1 MLAVYS
7 IVIEDIKINIIR
19 VPIDENSI
27 LTGPTKEEIKN
38 YQGKKEDLN
47 YYISNKKY
55 DQLEEFVQSLE
66 GITKKI
72 INPLFNPEE
81 TKRFLIPNKIK
92 NKSKGRFSNFILV
105 EDLIDYVCKKNRIK
119 RDEISKEF
127 FLEMEGKVRDHNLII
142 RRIYLKELIL
152 KILNPAISRV
162 FMEDLFTEDEKNQIA
177 SKNFYKRGPKNLE
190 FLFHYDRAFN
200 RKENQIYWNQLI
212 QKCSFF
218 KINSGEEILA
228 QTGME
233 IDRVPIDRNNFF
245 VGGYGD
251 SPGGSFFEVDRERRK
266 IYISINKEIFKA
278 SSLNLQGDDYNF
290 FISMVNEI
298 TGNKISLKIN
308 DWEIEISEI
317 EINSFFKK
325 IRSLREGLKW
335 KKTDNDY
342 SYSDPT
348 SFFLN
353 SMFATGNYAY
363 KNATIFSLSEIE
375 KIGNKIEEF
384 FPFEGSQEVPLNK
397 KGTVVISDFTINLRE
412 IAESQINKILEKEG
426 VRGEKMEELK
436 KNMMDS
442 IFSNPE

>member
-1 MLAVYS
+1 M
-7 IVIEDIKINIIR
+7 IEDIKIDIIR
-19 VPIDENSI
+19 VPIDENSV
-27 LTGPTKEEIKN
+27 LTGPTEEEIKN
-38 YQGKKEDLN
+38 YQGKPEDFN
-47 YYISNKKY
+47 YYISHKKY
-55 DQLEEFVQSLE
+55 DQMEEFIQSLR
-66 GITKKI
+66 GITKKF

-81 TKRFLIPNKIK
+81 IKRFLIPNKIK

-105 EDLIDYVCKKNRIK
+105 EDLIDYVCKKNRIQK
-119 RDEISKEF
+119 DEISKEF

-177 SKNFYKRGPKNLE
+177 SKKFYKRGPKNLE
-190 FLFHYDRAFN
+190 FLFYYDRAFN
-200 RKENQIYWNQLI
+200 RGENQIYWNQLI

-218 KINSGEEILA
+218 KINSGEEILS

-233 IDRVPIDRNNFF
+233 IDRVPIDKNNFF

-251 SPGGSFFEVDRERRK
+251 FPGGSFFEVDRERRK
-266 IYISINKEIFKA
+266 ICISINKEIFKA

-298 TGNKISLKIN
+298 TSNKISLKIN

-317 EINSFFKK
+317 KMNLFFKK

-335 KKTDNDY
+335 KTSDNDY

-363 KNATIFSLSEIE
+363 KNATDFSLSEIE
-375 KIGNKIEEF
+375 KIGKKIEDF
-384 FPFEGSQEVPLNK
+384 FPLEGSREVSPEK
-397 KGTVVISDFTINLRE
+397 RGTAVISNFSIDLRE
-412 IAESQINKILEKEG
+412 IAESQINKILEKKG
-426 VRGEKMEELK
+426 VIGEKREELK

-442 IFSNPE
+442 IFSNSE